1 MQKSRTKNKKSITY
15 ALPEKVDYTRLAD
28 KILPLLLS
36 QILHHRGKY
45 FSFSDT
51 KQKHRKKFIEP
62 G

>member
-1 MQKSRTKNKKSITY
+1 MQKSRTRNKKSITY

-45 FSFSDT
+45 T